1 MRDPPDQVSNL
12 GAPHRL
18 RAGGPRGP
26 AHQLSP
32 HRVGRAPQAAR
43 GARAGARMLT
53 SRPHCSLKWYPP
65 ATAVV
70 RPSRLNG
77 IGQVCFYGS
86 NMPNA
91 ALLELR
97 PQPRHVFTVV
107 ITLSSIHVTVALIVL
122 IEKIVATMALIAA
135 QEVEI
140 SLVEHDPEQIVI
152 YARRHPERTFHH
164 VDLCASPLDHE
175 HK

>member
-1 MRDPPDQVSNL
+1 MTRS
-12 GAPHRL
+12 RR
-18 RAGGPRGP
+18 RALK
-26 AHQLSP
+26 LSP
-32 HRVGRAPQAAR
+32 FNWDLSAAFLEPAPDDVHVFAVLLGCLYHALR
-43 GARAGARMLT
+43 
-53 SRPHCSLKWYPP
+53 WYPP

-97 PQPRHVFTVV
+97 PQPGHVFTVV

-140 SLVEHDPEQIVI
+140 SLVEYDPEQIVV